1 MLPVDQHVENILI
14 LGAGELGMA
23 VLNAMAKKVQQHPL
37 IKISVLLRS
46 EAAHATSGPLKNPG
60 WMRCKS

>member
-23 VLNAMAKKVQQHPL
+23 VLNAMVKKVQQHPL

-46 EAAHATSGPLKNPG
+46 EAAHATAHLKPG

>member
-37 IKISVLLRS
+37 I
-46 EAAHATSGPLKNPG
+46 
-60 WMRCKS
+60 

>member
-23 VLNAMAKKVQQHPL
+23 VLNAMVKSA
-37 IKISVLLRS
+37 
-46 EAAHATSGPLKNPG
+46 ATS
-60 WMRCKS
+60 SD